1 MDNCICT
8 IAIPV
13 LKKNKYANY
22 LLVLSCKS
30 DSRET
35 YYEEGDWEES
45 EWRGGEQRIRKDAG
59 DGQTS
64 KSNRILKH
72 NAVRIT
78 NALKG

>member
-1 MDNCICT
+1 M
-8 IAIPV
+8 

-45 EWRGGEQRIRKDAG
+45 EWRGENSG
-59 DGQTS
+59 
-64 KSNRILKH
+64 
-72 NAVRIT
+72 
-78 NALKG
+78 